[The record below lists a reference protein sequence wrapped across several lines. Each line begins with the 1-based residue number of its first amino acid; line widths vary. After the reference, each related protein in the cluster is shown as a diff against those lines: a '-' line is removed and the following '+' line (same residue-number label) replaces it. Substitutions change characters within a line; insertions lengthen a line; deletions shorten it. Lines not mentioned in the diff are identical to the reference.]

1 MLIFIYKFSKG
12 IYFALHMCLTSSAC
26 DKNRNCENFLRKRV
40 FQSIDTKVEPINRC
54 ISNVPI
60 SGIVIIKS
68 TTQNSN
74 NINNGML
81 RIYHFIFDIKLK
93 LNQMT
98 GTTET
103 SDDEQDKM

>member
-1 MLIFIYKFSKG
+1 ML
-12 IYFALHMCLTSSAC
+12 
-26 DKNRNCENFLRKRV
+26 
-40 FQSIDTKVEPINRC
+40 QSIGTKVEPINRC